1 MTTLFEKTKILLVY
15 HFFERLKF
23 NCSFD
28 GGECSTF
35 FTLSPTCSILVIHS
49 LPEICLHCTVYYS
62 DVLKIH
68 DKDTND
74 KPSLQGCA
82 NMQVNGCE
90 LI

>member
-1 MTTLFEKTKILLVY
+1 M
-15 HFFERLKF
+15 
-23 NCSFD
+23 SFLGPHAVD
-28 GGECSTF
+28 FTDCTVIVHLRVGNVPT
-35 FTLSPTCSILVIHS
+35 FTLVPTCSILVIHS
-49 LPEICLHCTVYYS
+49 LPEIWLYSTVYYS